1 VQIENRT
8 TTVTRT
14 VVWDPLLHRIE
25 PLVCDACG
33 QPFTRLFLCSGG
45 HLAHEECLLP
55 QCVDCKRAFCK
66 LCESKLSVCVV
77 CGRPVCTHSL
87 NRCSDCGRGTCREHV
102 GLCHAAEGQPVKIV
116 AQASEEKAAP
126 PEPAPPP
133 APVQEP
139 EKPHVS
145 SLKRKKMERE
155 RQAAAEAV
163 AARRNKAYE
172 SLGVAVGHKMEVRVD
187 AHEPVV
193 MAGVLTAGN
202 KPIAVRTWELV
213 EDGVLVTCQ
222 CEKHPCPAN
231 ETIFEPEDAANIEAL
246 IEYHLDRLRQ
256 EYRVPAGR
264 VTFFS
269 HIRDTLRPMRYFT
282 LHGAW
287 KDDAVLSDARVAF
300 RKTYAPRRR

>member
-1 VQIENRT
+1 
-8 TTVTRT
+8 
-14 VVWDPLLHRIE
+14 
-25 PLVCDACG
+25 VC
-33 QPFTRLFLCSGG
+33 S
-45 HLAHEECLLP
+45 
-55 QCVDCKRAFCK
+55 
-66 LCESKLSVCVV
+66 
-77 CGRPVCTHSL
+77 HSL
-87 NRCSDCGRGTCREHV
+87 NRCGDCGRSTCREHV

-126 PEPAPPP
+126 PEPSPPP

-172 SLGVAVGHKMEVRVD
+172 SLGVAVGHKIEVRVD

-222 CEKHPCPAN
+222 CEKSSCPADDM
-231 ETIFEPEDAANIEAL
+231 IFEPEDAANVEAQ

-269 HIRDTLRPMRYFT
+269 HLRDTLRPMRYFT

-287 KDDAVLSDARVAF
+287 KDEAVLSDVRAAF